1 MSLNDLVVAIQGVL
15 ADKILIVVLVGAGL
29 WFTFNLGF
37 IQVRG
42 FGEGWKRTFGVS
54 SKKATRPE
62 KKECLPSRR

>member
-42 FGEGWKRTFGVS
+42 FGEGWKRTFGGLF
-54 SKKATRPE
+54 KKATRPE